1 MQAGAGSNGAQART
15 PRKTGISGG
24 SVRQPS
30 VYAGFRMAYP
40 QAHYLRGFPACLPA
54 NAQLARDSEAAQL
67 ERPKDAEYRSVDH
80 SAPLRPAGSRPTHP
94 SGDGLPG
101 TPRKTGISGRAARQP
116 SVYAG
121 FRVACPQAQYL
132 RALPACLPANAQ
144 LARELARNLAP
155 PCLKRPK
162 DAGFRAAAADS
173 TRRTARRRNAVTI
186 FRYLTLCVPCQ
197 AAAWRAAGQHN
208 VRGKVKPLPMLAG
221 LAAHR
226 SSIGLNDA
234 ILRLRVYHSPVGNS
248 VPRRGAV
255 KHAARGCR
263 DVFAG
268 RAACGTD
275 TYF

>member
-1 MQAGAGSNGAQART
+1 MAYPQAHYLRGISACLPANARLTRDSEASRLERSKDGEYRPADHSAPLRPAGSRLTDTAADDLPRT

-24 SVRQPS
+24 AARQPS
-30 VYAGFRMAYP
+30 VYAGFRVAYS
-40 QAHYLRGFPACLPA
+40 QTHYLRGFPACLPA
-54 NAQLARDSEAAQL
+54 NAQLARNS
-67 ERPKDAEYRSVDH
+67 
-80 SAPLRPAGSRPTHP
+80 
-94 SGDGLPG
+94 
-101 TPRKTGISGRAARQP
+101 
-116 SVYAG
+116 
-121 FRVACPQAQYL
+121 
-132 RALPACLPANAQ
+132 
-144 LARELARNLAP
+144 AP

-162 DAGFRAAAADS
+162 DADFRAAAADS

-186 FRYLTLCVPCQ
+186 LRYLTLCVPCQ
-197 AAAWRAAGQHN
+197 AADWRTAGHK